1 MALTHPPPSMPSA
14 HWVWTRPV
22 SPKWIDA
29 WLERL
34 AFVGADRLTV
44 VEKPGGRLARLEAW
58 PKTEAEGKK
67 LVRHFGGRLRKLPV
81 AAWFGK
87 ATSTAPMKF
96 GKNLV
101 IIPEEGETKAASK
114 KAAKPSEKTKEGPAL
129 LRIPAGLAF
138 GTGQHATTGMILRE
152 LSALPRESWDGLRLL
167 DAGTGSGILAL
178 AMRALSGDRAERI
191 DAFDYDPQSI
201 KTAKANERR
210 NYTKALVTWSEADVQ
225 RWKPPVRYHVV
236 SANLFSDLLV
246 KQGPVFARAVVPGGL
261 LLLSGILK
269 SQAPEVVGAF
279 SKVGFRLDLQKNR
292 GKWTMMRWTKAKA
305 NAKGK

>member
-1 MALTHPPPSMPSA
+1 MSAPLPSA

-44 VEKPGGRLARLEAW
+44 VERPGGKLARLEAW

-67 LVRHFGGRLRKLPV
+67 LVRHFGGRLRRLPA
-81 AAWFGK
+81 AAWFPK
-87 ATSTAPMKF
+87 ATGIGAKPMRF

-101 IIPEEGETKAASK
+101 VI
-114 KAAKPSEKTKEGPAL
+114 PSEIDKATALPTGPAL

-152 LSALPRESWDGLRLL
+152 LASLPRAEWAALRCL

-178 AMRALSGDRAERI
+178 AMRALGAARI
-191 DAFDYDPQSI
+191 DAFDYDPQAI
-201 KTAKANERR
+201 KTAKANERINFPTR
-210 NYTKALVTWSEADVQ
+210 KAQNAIAWSETDIQ
-225 RWKPPVRYHVV
+225 RWKPPVQSARYHLVC
-236 SANLFSDLLV
+236 ANLFSDLLLT
-246 KQGPVFARAVVPGGL
+246 QAPVLTRALTTGGL

-269 SQAPEVVGAF
+269 AQAPEVEAAF
-279 SKVGFRLDLQKNR
+279 RKAGLLLERKKAR
-292 GKWTMMRWTKAKA
+292 GKWTMFRWKK
-305 NAKGK
+305 KD